1 MPDFDAETIP
11 RHNGILQL
19 EDYTC
24 MDALLYWDSVFVVFN
39 EKECRHCDRVIG
51 IFEKELAHI
60 NSINESE
67 VAFVNCQSEKEV
79 CAYMHIT
86 SFPTIRYF
94 YK

>member
-11 RHNGILQL
+11 RVNGILQL
-19 EDYTC
+19 EDYTF
-24 MDALLYWDSVFVVFN
+24 MDALIHWDSVILVFT

-51 IFEKELAHI
+51 IFEKEVAAI
-60 NSINESE
+60 NNIKETE

-86 SFPTIRYF
+86 SFPTIRYI